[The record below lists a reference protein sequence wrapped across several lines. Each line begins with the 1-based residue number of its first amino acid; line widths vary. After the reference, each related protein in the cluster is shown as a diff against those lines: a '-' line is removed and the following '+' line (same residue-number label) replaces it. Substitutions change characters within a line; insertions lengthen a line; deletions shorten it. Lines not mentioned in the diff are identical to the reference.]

1 MIRLGACN
9 IPGGIPSLEQIQE
22 YNRECREKYP
32 GAPEVKPSDQECRNP
47 PTEPLSTGEKI
58 FLGVLLVAGAAAAI
72 VVVAAA
78 GEVIVPIVIAAV
90 ESAGAAAT
98 GAAAFYY
105 ANAIVVNEV
114 GLFTAGLIIG
124 CEGDVPGLLRAI
136 ANDPR
141 AGSADPG
148 RGLHPARQHSGGQ
161 RPRAQSHGPCQ
172 APATFRADRSEQ
184 SQVPDNRSPNL
195 RDSRDNCGAS
205 PAERT
210 GRCPGRQSTRTTGR
224 SETVRPP
231 AATTP
236 PKKTQQPPVKT
247 YYGGGAGIR
256 KGMKTTPMAEVEAA
270 PPARPRPRI
279 TLTEAEQT
287 MVAEAEQAS
296 SRLGKPLQVKTK
308 AAAGAGDV
316 ARSGYGAG
324 GGGAALTKQV
334 LDVGQEIGHDFAK
347 NPSLNAGVPGQSAAS
362 HAEKLAAVS
371 NPGKAL
377 AVDSVMCPDCV
388 AFFQKYAQA
397 RKVAVVIHEPGK
409 TWVFRPD
416 GVRVGLSPSAR

>member
-1 MIRLGACN
+1 
-9 IPGGIPSLEQIQE
+9 
-22 YNRECREKYP
+22 
-32 GAPEVKPSDQECRNP
+32 
-47 PTEPLSTGEKI
+47 
-58 FLGVLLVAGAAAAI
+58 VAGAAAAI

-114 GLFTAGLIIG
+114 GLFAAGLIIG

-136 ANDPR
+136 ANDPVQAAQILAEVYILHVNIQVANGPVR
-141 AGSADPG
+141 KATVPVKLLPSSEQTDPNNLRFRTIG
-148 RGLHPARQHSGGQ
+148 APTFETAETT
-161 RPRAQSHGPCQ
+161 A
-172 APATFRADRSEQ
+172 APAPPRGPAAVPAD
-184 SQVPDNRSPNL
+184 SPPEP
-195 RDSRDNCGAS
+195 SA
-205 PAERT
+205 AV
-210 GRCPGRQSTRTTGR
+210 RQS
-224 SETVRPP
+224 RPP

-256 KGMKTTPMAEVEAA
+256 KGMKTTPMAEVEVA

-279 TLTEAEQT
+279 TLTKAEQS

-347 NPSLNAGVPGQSAAS
+347 NPSLDAGVPGQSAAS

-377 AVDSVMCPDCV
+377 AVDRVMCPDCV

-397 RKVAVVIHEPGK
+397 RKVAVVILEPGQ
-409 TWVFRPD
+409 TWVFRLD
-416 GVRVGLSPSAR
+416 GVRSACPRPPRSSSIRAAPRPSHFHRAANDRGGWSRCRRPGNRRCHQEVGHDEAGLRGGEAFWLI